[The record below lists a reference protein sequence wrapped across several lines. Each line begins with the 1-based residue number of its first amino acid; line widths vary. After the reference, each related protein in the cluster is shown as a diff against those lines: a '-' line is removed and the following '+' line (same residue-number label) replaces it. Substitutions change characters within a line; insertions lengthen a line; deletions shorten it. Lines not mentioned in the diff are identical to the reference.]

1 MVAGIGQILGYWDW
15 AEYRLKKEREE
26 DMDRLGKVMGVL
38 RVKNSAEVVKMAKEE
53 IQEISLDTA
62 YGVLVTTRKDGREGF
77 VVSLQKENEK
87 SEVKADLVWAGK
99 SFTGGQEWVDT
110 ARKIVVGEQWEY
122 LVSLYP

>member
-26 DMDRLGKVMGVL
+26 DMDRLGKVMGIL

-53 IQEISLDTA
+53 IQEIRLDTA

-77 VVSLQKENEK
+77 VVSLENEK
-87 SEVKADLVWAGK
+87 EKLEVKTDLVWAGK
-99 SFTGGQEWVDT
+99 SFTGGQEWVDI